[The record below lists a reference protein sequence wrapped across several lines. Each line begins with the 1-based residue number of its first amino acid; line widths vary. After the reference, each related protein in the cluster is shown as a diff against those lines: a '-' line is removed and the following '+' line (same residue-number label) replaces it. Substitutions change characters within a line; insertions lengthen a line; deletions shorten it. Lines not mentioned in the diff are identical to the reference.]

1 MSASRDRLRIAVQKS
16 GRLGDASRQL
26 LERCGLKFRSSRDKL
41 FCFGENMP
49 VDLLLV
55 RDDDIP
61 GLLADGVCD
70 LGLVGRNVLDESA
83 LAFDQGA
90 PFQELRSLGFGG
102 CRLSIAVP
110 QDQPQDGVDQ
120 LAGKRIATSYPNLL
134 AQWLREQGIDAQIV
148 TLSGSVEIAP
158 RLGSADLI
166 CDLVSSGA
174 TLVANQLR
182 ETHVIMRSEAVVAG
196 CRPAPQDERGDL
208 IDLLL
213 RRLDGVLDVR
223 ESRLLMLKAPRAA
236 LSMIVDLLPGKPMPT
251 VTTIDDRPDD
261 VALQCVCSG
270 NVSWQD
276 LEAMKSA
283 GAHGMLVLPV
293 EKMLA

>member
-1 MSASRDRLRIAVQKS
+1 MSTTRERLRIAIQKS
-16 GRLGDASRQL
+16 GRLGDPSRQL

-61 GLLADGVCD
+61 GLLAEGVCE
-70 LGLVGRNVLDESA
+70 LGVVGRNVLQEAALDNESTSTTC
-83 LAFDQGA
+83 
-90 PFQELRSLGFGG
+90 ELRALGFGG

-110 QDQPQDGVDQ
+110 QDMTADSPVQ
-120 LAGKRIATSYPNLL
+120 LAGKRIATTYPNLL
-134 AQWLREQGIDAQIV
+134 RRWLAERCVDASIV

-158 RLGSADLI
+158 RLGTADLI

-174 TLVANQLR
+174 TLIANQLR
-182 ETHVIMRSEAVVAG
+182 ETEVLMRSEAVLAASV
-196 CRPAPQDERGDL
+196 PAPTDERADL
-208 IDLLL
+208 IELLL

-223 ESRLLMLKAPRAA
+223 ESRLLMLKAPRSA
-236 LSMIVDLLPGKPMPT
+236 LPIIVDLLPGGPTPT
-251 VTTIDDRPDD
+251 VTNIEGQPDD
-261 VALQCVCSG
+261 IALQCVCSG

-276 LEAMKSA
+276 LEAMKGA

>member
-1 MSASRDRLRIAVQKS
+1 MSTSRDRLRIAVQKT
-16 GRLGDASRQL
+16 GRLGESSRQL

-49 VDLLLV
+49 VDLLRV

-70 LGLVGRNVLDESA
+70 LGVVGRNVLNEAA
-83 LAFDQGA
+83 LAFDQQA

-110 QDQPQDGVDQ
+110 QEQQGSEASE

-134 AQWLREQGIDAQIV
+134 AHWLREQKIEAKIV

-158 RLGSADLI
+158 KLGSADLI

-182 ETHVIMRSEAVVAG
+182 EAQVIMSSEAVLAG
-196 CRPAPQDERGDL
+196 CRPEPQDERGEL
-208 IDLLL
+208 IELLL

-223 ESRLLMLKAPRAA
+223 ESRLLMLKAPRTA
-236 LSMIVDLLPGKPMPT
+236 LSIIVDLLPGRPLPT
-251 VTTIDDRPDD
+251 VTTIEGRPDD
-261 VALQCVCSG
+261 IALQCLCSS

-276 LEAMKSA
+276 LEAMKLA

>member
-1 MSASRDRLRIAVQKS
+1 MSTSRDRLRIAVQKT
-16 GRLGDASRQL
+16 GRLGESSRQL

-70 LGLVGRNVLDESA
+70 LGVVGRNVLGESA
-83 LAFDQGA
+83 LGFDQRA
-90 PFQELRSLGFGG
+90 PFQELRALGFGG

-110 QDQPQDGVDQ
+110 QEQQGSDASD

-134 AQWLREQGIDAQIV
+134 ANWLREQKIEAQIV

-158 RLGSADLI
+158 KLGSADLI

-174 TLVANQLR
+174 TLIANQLR
-182 ETHVIMRSEAVVAG
+182 ETQVIMSSEAVLAG
-196 CRPAPQDERGDL
+196 CWPAPQNERGEL
-208 IDLLL
+208 IELLL
-213 RRLDGVLDVR
+213 RRLDGVLEVR
-223 ESRLLMLKAPRAA
+223 ESRLLMLKAPRTA
-236 LSMIVDLLPGKPMPT
+236 LSIIVGLLPGGPSPT
-251 VTTIDDRPDD
+251 VTTIEGRPDD
-261 VALQCVCSG
+261 IALQCVCSG

-276 LEAMKSA
+276 LEAMKLA